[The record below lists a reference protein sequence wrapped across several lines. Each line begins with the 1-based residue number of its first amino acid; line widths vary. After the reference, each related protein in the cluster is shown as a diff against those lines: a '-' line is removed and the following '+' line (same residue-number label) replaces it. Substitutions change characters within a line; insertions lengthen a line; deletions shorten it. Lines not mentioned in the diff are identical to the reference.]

1 MSYNYSTNGGISV
14 ALSNTQ
20 VTVVDF
26 AFLEWQWLVLF
37 AS

>member
-1 MSYNYSTNGGISV
+1 MIYNYSTNVGIAV
-14 ALSNTQ
+14 VLPNIQ